1 MAKLDVRALGL
12 SCGILWALGMLIMG
26 ILNMAFNWGDAFVAL
41 MSSLYI
47 GFKPTVSGIIIGA
60 VWGFVDAGIG
70 GVVIA
75 WLYNK
80 LAK

>member
-1 MAKLDVRALGL
+1 MV
-12 SCGILWALGMLIMG
+12 
-26 ILNMAFNWGDAFVAL
+26 FNWGDTFVSI

-60 VWGFVDAGIG
+60 VWGFVDAGIA
-70 GVVIA
+70 GVLIA

-80 LAK
+80 FAK